1 MWVSSV
7 ILNYS
12 PFLRC
17 FYFHSLLLIKQCLL
31 PGFYLMQLH
40 RNTSQTSLT
49 SLNSLKSSSTLTLS
63 LPVSDFS
70 TLNNALMKSVTEM
83 KAWYL
88 RYTSFPYPP
97 RFLNHYSHVYLLPF
111 FLPSSSCSYHQSTGL
126 WMQIHNLLP
135 SICHIVY
142 KIDTTKQEFFLWPHN

>member
-1 MWVSSV
+1 MQSFCYRIDCLLSLCFQWRCGCLLSYST
-7 ILNYS
+7 ILPSYIT
-12 PFLRC
+12 F
-17 FYFHSLLLIKQCLL
+17 FHSLFLIKQCLL

-97 RFLNHYSHVYLLPF
+97 RFLNHYSHSCLPPTF
-111 FLPSSSCSYHQSTGL
+111 FSSFQ
-126 WMQIHNLLP
+126 
-135 SICHIVY
+135 
-142 KIDTTKQEFFLWPHN
+142 FLFLSSVNWTMDANS